1 MKNSQLLALGFLLV
15 TGLGYG
21 QQQTVRVIKKRNT
34 KELDISYQSTY
45 LAKHIPLTYTHF
57 FGRHGLVAG
66 LRWMRIK
73 SRDGLYNYDS
83 KDKLGITLGYQF
95 KLDKDKQ
102 SRWKPYLSYQFL
114 YTPTTQ
120 IFAPQYQIRYA
131 AVENLL
137 YVGIK
142 PTLTKRWYANA
153 GVGYGLTT
161 YIGIGG
167 GGLLEGKNLNRTG
180 FTAKIGIGYRISE

>member
-1 MKNSQLLALGFLLV
+1 M
-15 TGLGYG
+15 
-21 QQQTVRVIKKRNT
+21 
-34 KELDISYQSTY
+34 
-45 LAKHIPLTYTHF
+45 
-57 FGRHGLVAG
+57 
-66 LRWMRIK
+66 
-73 SRDGLYNYDS
+73 
-83 KDKLGITLGYQF
+83 
-95 KLDKDKQ
+95 
-102 SRWKPYLSYQFL
+102 
-114 YTPTTQ
+114 
-120 IFAPQYQIRYA
+120 
-131 AVENLL
+131 ENLL